1 MRRLDRTTALAAAPL
16 LGLALGGAA
25 LAQGTATPPPT
36 LDSGDTAW
44 MLVSAALVLLMTPG
58 LAFFYGGLTRAQSVL
73 NTMMMSVVSIG
84 LVGVLWM
91 LAGYS
96 IAFGPGGNAFIGGL
110 SNLGLEGLQGQV
122 TGTIPSYVFA
132 AFQAMFAIIALA
144 LISGAVIERMRFG
157 AFVLF
162 GALWSLLIYSPLAHW
177 VWSSDG
183 WLFKDGALDFAGGTV
198 IHISAGISALVA
210 AFVLGPRI
218 GYPRNAHIPH
228 NVPLVLLGAGLL
240 WFGWMGFNAGSA
252 AAANQTAGLAFITT
266 LIAPAAAMLTWLAW
280 ESSRAGKPTAVGA
293 ATGLVVGLVAITP
306 ACAFVSPWAAVIVG
320 AAGATASYWAV
331 QLKHRLRA
339 DDSLDVFAC
348 HGVAGIVGALLTGAL
363 AFTTGSGKPWGEQ
376 MLTQIISVVASV
388 VWAGV
393 GSFVL
398 LKLVGVIM
406 PLRVPASQ
414 EVAGIDQS
422 AHSEQGYSENETGLG
437 APVFL
442 GGD

>member
-1 MRRLDRTTALAAAPL
+1 MKLKTFLPLALL
-16 LGLALGGAA
+16 LGGAA
-25 LAQGTATPPPT
+25 LAQGTKPELNT
-36 LDSGDTAW
+36 GDTAW
-44 MLVSAALVLLMTPG
+44 MLISAALVLLMTPG
-58 LAFFYGGLTRAQSVL
+58 LAFFYGGLTRSQSVL

-84 LVGVLWM
+84 LVGILWT
-91 LAGYS
+91 LAGYT
-96 IAFGPGGNAFIGGL
+96 IAFGEGGNALIGGF
-110 SNLGLEGLQGQV
+110 SHLGLAGLKDQL

-144 LISGAVIERMRFG
+144 LISGAVVERMRFG

-177 VWSSDG
+177 VWNSDG

-198 IHISAGISALVA
+198 IHISAGVSALVA

-218 GYPRNAHIPH
+218 GFPRSAHVPH

-252 AAANQTAGLAFITT
+252 LAANQTAALAFMTT
-266 LIAPAAAMLTWLAW
+266 LIAPAAAMLTWLLW
-280 ESSRAGKPTAVGA
+280 ESSGNGKPTAVGA

-306 ACAFVSPWAAVIVG
+306 ACAYVSPLASIVVG
-320 AAGATASYWAV
+320 ALGASASYWAV
-331 QLKHRLRA
+331 QYKHRLGA

-363 AFTTGSGKPWGEQ
+363 AYTTGSGKAWGAQ
-376 MLTQIISVVASV
+376 MLTQFISVAASLL
-388 VWAGV
+388 WAGV
-393 GSFVL
+393 GSFLL
-398 LKLVGVIM
+398 LKLVSVIM

-414 EVAGIDQS
+414 EIAGIDIS

>member
-1 MRRLDRTTALAAAPL
+1 MNLNRYLPL
-16 LGLALGGAA
+16 LLALSSVA
-25 LAQGTATPPPT
+25 LAQTAKPELNT
-36 LDSGDTAW
+36 GDTAW
-44 MLVSAALVLLMTPG
+44 MLISAALVLLMTPG

-84 LVGVLWM
+84 LVAILWT
-91 LAGYS
+91 LAGYT
-96 IAFGPGGNAFIGGL
+96 IAFGEGGNAFLGGLGHLGLGGL
-110 SNLGLEGLQGQV
+110 SGQL

-132 AFQAMFAIIALA
+132 AFQAMFAIIAVA
-144 LISGAVIERMRFG
+144 LISGAVVERMRFG

-162 GALWSLLIYSPLAHW
+162 GALWSLFIYAPLAHW
-177 VWSSDG
+177 VWNADG

-218 GYPRNAHIPH
+218 GYPRSAHVPH

-252 AAANQTAGLAFITT
+252 LAANQTAALALITT
-266 LIAPAAAMLTWLAW
+266 LIAPAAAMLTWLLW
-280 ESSRAGKPTAVGA
+280 ESSGNGKPTAVGA

-306 ACAFVSPWAAVIVG
+306 ACAFVSPLASILVG
-320 AAGATASYWAV
+320 VLGATAGYWAV
-331 QLKHRLRA
+331 QFKHRLGA

-363 AFTTGSGKPWGEQ
+363 AFTTGSGKPWAEQ
-376 MLTQIISVVASV
+376 MLTQIISVIASL
-388 VWAGV
+388 VWAGA
-393 GSFVL
+393 GSYVL
-398 LKLVGVIM
+398 LKLVGLVM
-406 PLRVPASQ
+406 PLRVTAGQ
-414 EVAGIDQS
+414 EISGIDIS
-422 AHSEQGYSENETGLG
+422 AHREQGYSENETNLG

>member
-1 MRRLDRTTALAAAPL
+1 MNPPRLLWPALLLTLVSSSALAAKPELNA
-16 LGLALGGAA
+16 
-25 LAQGTATPPPT
+25 
-36 LDSGDTAW
+36 GDTAW

-58 LAFFYGGLTRAQSVL
+58 LALFYGGLTRAQSVL

-96 IAFGPGGNAFIGGL
+96 FAFGEGGAFFGDFAHLGL
-110 SNLGLEGLQGQV
+110 SGLAGEL
-122 TGTIPSYVFA
+122 TGTVPSYVFA
-132 AFQAMFAIIALA
+132 AFQAMFAIIAVA
-144 LISGAVIERMRFG
+144 LISGAVVERMRFG

-162 GALWSLLIYSPLAHW
+162 GALWSLLIYAPLAHW
-177 VWSSDG
+177 VWSANG

-198 IHISAGISALVA
+198 IHISAGVSALVA

-218 GYPRNAHIPH
+218 GYPRSVHVPH

-252 AAANQTAGLAFITT
+252 LAANQTAALAFITT

-280 ESSRAGKPTAVGA
+280 EAQSGKPTAVGA
-293 ATGLVVGLVAITP
+293 ATGVVVGLVAITP
-306 ACAFVSPWAAVIVG
+306 ACAFVAPWAAALVG
-320 AAGATASYWAV
+320 VLGASASYWAV
-331 QLKHRLRA
+331 GFKHRLRA

-348 HGVAGIVGALLTGAL
+348 HGVAGIVGALLTGLL
-363 AFTTGSGKPWGEQ
+363 AWTTGSGKPVGEQ
-376 MLTQIISVVASV
+376 FVTQLISVVASLLY
-388 VWAGV
+388 AGA

-398 LKLVGVIM
+398 LRVVGVLT
-406 PLRVPASQ
+406 PLRLPAQQ
-414 EVAGIDQS
+414 EITGIDLS
-422 AHSEQGYSENETGLG
+422 AHREQGYGEREPGLG
-437 APVFL
+437 APIFL

>member
-1 MRRLDRTTALAAAPL
+1 MRKTLPL
-16 LGLALGGAA
+16 LVLLGGAA
-25 LAQGTATPPPT
+25 LAQAGTPT
-36 LDSGDTAW
+36 LNSGDTAW

-91 LAGYS
+91 LAGYTL
-96 IAFGPGGNAFIGGL
+96 AFGEGGNALIGGL
-110 SNLGLEGLQGQV
+110 GNLGLEGLRDGL
-122 TGTIPSYVFA
+122 TGTIPTSVFA

-144 LISGAVIERMRFG
+144 LISGAVVERMRFG
-157 AFVLF
+157 AFILF
-162 GALWSLLIYSPLAHW
+162 GGLWSLLIYAPLAHW
-177 VWSSDG
+177 VWSADG
-183 WLFKDGALDFAGGTV
+183 WLFRLGALDFAGGTV
-198 IHISAGISALVA
+198 IHIAAGVSALVA

-218 GYPRNAHIPH
+218 GYPRTAHVPH
-228 NVPLVLLGAGLL
+228 NVPFVLLGAGLL

-252 AAANQTAGLAFITT
+252 LSAGQTAGLAFITT
-266 LIAPAAAMLTWLAW
+266 LIAPAAALLTWLAW
-280 ESSRAGKPTAVGA
+280 ESRRNGKPTAVGA

-306 ACAFVSPWAAVIVG
+306 ACAFVSPWAALVVG
-320 AAGATASYWAV
+320 ALGATASFWAV
-331 QLKHRLRA
+331 QYKQRLGA

-363 AFTTGSGKPWGEQ
+363 AWTTAQGKPVGEQ
-376 MLTQIISVVASV
+376 LLIQALGVLASV
-388 VWAGV
+388 VFTGL
-393 GSFVL
+393 GSLIL
-398 LKLVGVIM
+398 LRLVGLLT

-414 EVAGIDQS
+414 EVAGIDIS

>member
-1 MRRLDRTTALAAAPL
+1 MKLKTFLPLALL
-16 LGLALGGAA
+16 LGGAA
-25 LAQGTATPPPT
+25 LAQGTKPELNT
-36 LDSGDTAW
+36 GDTAW
-44 MLVSAALVLLMTPG
+44 MLISAALVLLMTPG
-58 LAFFYGGLTRAQSVL
+58 LAFFYGGLTRSQSVL

-84 LVGVLWM
+84 LVGILWT
-91 LAGYS
+91 LAGYT
-96 IAFGPGGNAFIGGL
+96 IAFGEGGNALIGGF
-110 SNLGLEGLQGQV
+110 SHLGLAGLKDQL

-144 LISGAVIERMRFG
+144 LISGAVVERMRFG

-177 VWSSDG
+177 VWNSDG

-198 IHISAGISALVA
+198 IHISAGVSALVA

-218 GYPRNAHIPH
+218 GFPRSAHVPH

-252 AAANQTAGLAFITT
+252 LAANQTAALAFMTT
-266 LIAPAAAMLTWLAW
+266 LIAPAAAMLTWLLW
-280 ESSRAGKPTAVGA
+280 ESSGNGKPTAVGA

-306 ACAFVSPWAAVIVG
+306 ACAYVSPLASIVVG
-320 AAGATASYWAV
+320 ALGASASYWAV
-331 QLKHRLRA
+331 QYKHRLGA

-363 AFTTGSGKPWGEQ
+363 AYTTGSGKAWGAQ
-376 MLTQIISVVASV
+376 MLTQFISVAASLL
-388 VWAGV
+388 WAGV
-393 GSFVL
+393 GSFLL

-414 EVAGIDQS
+414 EIAGIDIS

>member
-1 MRRLDRTTALAAAPL
+1 MTHPTPLKAALPL
-16 LGLALGGAA
+16 ALMLGGAA
-25 LAQGTATPPPT
+25 LAQDATPELNT
-36 LDSGDTAW
+36 GDTAW

-58 LAFFYGGLTRAQSVL
+58 LAFFYGGLTRSQSVL

-91 LAGYS
+91 LAGYTL
-96 IAFGPGGNAFIGGL
+96 AFGEGGNALIGGL
-110 SNLGLEGLQGQV
+110 GNLGLEGLSGAL
-122 TGTIPSYVFA
+122 TGTIPTYVFA

-144 LISGAVIERMRFG
+144 LISGAVVERMRFG
-157 AFVLF
+157 AFMLF
-162 GALWSLLIYSPLAHW
+162 GGLWTLLIYSPLAHW
-177 VWSSDG
+177 VWSADG

-210 AFVLGPRI
+210 AFVVGPRI
-218 GYPRNAHIPH
+218 GHPRVAHVPH

-252 AAANQTAGLAFITT
+252 LSAGQTAALAFITT
-266 LIAPAAAMLTWLAW
+266 LIAPAAAMLTWLVW
-280 ESSRAGKPTAVGA
+280 ESVRNGKPTAVGA
-293 ATGLVVGLVAITP
+293 ATGVVVGLVAITP
-306 ACAFVSPWAAVIVG
+306 ACAFVSPWAALLIGVL
-320 AAGATASYWAV
+320 GATASYWAV

-363 AFTTGSGKPWGEQ
+363 AWTTGAGKPVGEQ
-376 MLTQIISVVASV
+376 MIVQIVSVVASLAF
-388 VWAGV
+388 AGV
-393 GSFVL
+393 GSFIL
-398 LKLVGVIM
+398 LKLVSLVT
-406 PLRVPASQ
+406 PLRVPANQ
-414 EVAGIDQS
+414 EVTGMDIA

-437 APVFL
+437 APVFV